1 MENYK
6 ILKELRLKKKLKSK
20 DVAKKLNF
28 SQSLMSE
35 YENGVYEPSIN
46 TLIKMAGIY
55 GVSLNYLL
63 LKEDKSITFTN
74 EEIDIIEKFAFVL
87 IDKLQLLKIKEKL
100 TNEEL

>member
-1 MENYK
+1 MIRVDVNSTFEP
-6 ILKELRLKKKLKSK
+6 IIGSEVQSKELI
-20 DVAKKLNF
+20 DY
-28 SQSLMSE
+28 LMRD
-35 YENGVYEPSIN
+35 YENGVYEPSID

-55 GVSLNYLL
+55 GASLNYLL

-74 EEIDIIEKFAFVL
+74 KEIDIIEKFAFVL